1 VRLLQRS
8 SLHGLFTVRLPLLHG
23 ALLGAGLL
31 AAVLSFAELGA
42 TLLLLPPGAGS
53 LTIRI
58 YNYLHYGQ
66 SDVIAGLCLV
76 LYVVA
81 LGLGVGFARLLTR
94 GQDAAPG
101 EAAPPAR
108 RTTAPPHR

>member
-1 VRLLQRS
+1 LTPYGFYSARPARAFYRAPS
-8 SLHGLFTVRLPLLHG
+8 PAAARCWR
-23 ALLGAGLL
+23 GLL
-31 AAVLSFAELGA
+31 AAVLSSAELGA

-81 LGLGVGFARLLTR
+81 LGLGVGFARLLAR

-101 EAAPPAR
+101 EAAPPD
-108 RTTAPPHR
+108 TIT